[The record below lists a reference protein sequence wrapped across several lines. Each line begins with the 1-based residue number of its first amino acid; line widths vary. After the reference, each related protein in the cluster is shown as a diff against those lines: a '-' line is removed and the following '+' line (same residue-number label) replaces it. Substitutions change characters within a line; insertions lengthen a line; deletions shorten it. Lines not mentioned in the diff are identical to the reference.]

1 VIHLLGWEVHALE
14 LPHGVTRR
22 VQRAG
27 YAAREDLTYRRG
39 FAVRVMGFLVIVC
52 RSPRGQL

>member
-1 VIHLLGWEVHALE
+1 MIHALGWEVHGLE

-27 YAAREDLTYRRG
+27 YGRPLSYRHG

>member
-1 VIHLLGWEVHALE
+1 MIHVLGWEVHALE

-27 YAAREDLTYRRG
+27 YEQPLTYRHG

-52 RSPRGQL
+52 RSPKVQL